1 MNILISSRFQRQR
14 FPKDIDFLP
23 LRIRAARKKR
33 RNRILFSLIGVLL
46 AVGLYFLYTY
56 PQHLIRKY
64 EHELTVENALVQD
77 LEKGKEV
84 YDRLQAKK
92 ARHDAMLATLDEI
105 EKQRFEPLELLDKIG
120 NVLPGG
126 VSISKLS
133 VLPNKVSITVVS
145 ASPID
150 TARVLVALRKTDLFK
165 EVELP
170 SAPMLQEPKEITFDL
185 ALKDKP
191 AETKSVVNSL
201 LDKLK
206 EFANIF
212 TSGEGGVSGRLTGES
227 NSNKTQKSG
236 Y

>member
-1 MNILISSRFQRQR
+1 MNIVISPRFQRR
-14 FPKDIDFLP
+14 RLPKNIDFLP

-33 RNRILFSLIGVLL
+33 RNRILFSVAAVLL
-46 AVGLYFLYTY
+46 AVSLYFLYTF
-56 PQHLIRKY
+56 PQNLIRKY
-64 EHELTVENALVQD
+64 EHELAVENALVQD
-77 LEKGKEV
+77 LGKGKEV

-92 ARHDAMLATLDEI
+92 ARHDAMLAALDEI
-105 EKQRFEPLELLDKIG
+105 EKQRFEPLKLLDVIG
-120 NVLPGG
+120 DALPGG

-133 VLPNKVSITVVS
+133 VLPNKVSMTIVS

-170 SAPMLQEPKEITFDL
+170 SAPMLEEPKEITFDL

-191 AETKSVVNSL
+191 AETKSVVASL
-201 LDKLK
+201 LDKIK
-206 EFANIF
+206 EFAGTFIF
-212 TSGEGGVSGRLTGES
+212 REGESPGRLTGES
-227 NSNKTQKSG
+227 NFNKTPNSG